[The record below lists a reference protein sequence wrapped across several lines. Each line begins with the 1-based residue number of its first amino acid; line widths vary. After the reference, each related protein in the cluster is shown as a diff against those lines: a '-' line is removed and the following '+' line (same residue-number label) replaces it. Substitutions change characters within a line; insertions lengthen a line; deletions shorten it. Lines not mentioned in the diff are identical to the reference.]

1 MDQISNIKCFSRV
14 KWFGCIWWE
23 KPTKGKKKVGGILG
37 LLNPKLDNSPVYI
50 YISYINCKK
59 VLQNT
64 RVVHTIL
71 LSMILLVLIFH
82 GKHISSFQ
90 VLPQH
95 PIQKCNNL
103 FSIKSGTHIMYGL
116 DPCNVFNA
124 LHIIQFCVITRT
136 HLSPHGL

>member
-1 MDQISNIKCFSRV
+1 MVWLHMVGEAN
-14 KWFGCIWWE
+14 
-23 KPTKGKKKVGGILG
+23 KGKKKVGGILG

-82 GKHISSFQ
+82 GKHISSF
-90 VLPQH
+90 
-95 PIQKCNNL
+95 
-103 FSIKSGTHIMYGL
+103 
-116 DPCNVFNA
+116 
-124 LHIIQFCVITRT
+124 
-136 HLSPHGL
+136 